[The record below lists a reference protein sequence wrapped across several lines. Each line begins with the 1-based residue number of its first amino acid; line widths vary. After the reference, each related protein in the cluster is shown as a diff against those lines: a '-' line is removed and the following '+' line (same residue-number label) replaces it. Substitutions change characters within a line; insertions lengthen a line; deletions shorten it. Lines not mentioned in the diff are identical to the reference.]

1 MKRKHLILILVC
13 DAILIAALLFWLTGC
28 GIQRPLIRP
37 ADIPA
42 YEQKRQQKLEKR
54 QQDMEEFERQ
64 QELERRAY
72 EVPQV

>member
-1 MKRKHLILILVC
+1 MKRKHLILILLC

-28 GIQRPLIRP
+28 GIQRSLMRP

-42 YEQKRQQKLEKR
+42 YEQKRQQKLERRDQKM
-54 QQDMEEFERQ
+54 QEFERQ
-64 QELERRAY
+64 QELERKQF